1 MNVIVL
7 VAILINATSGAPI
20 AAHQDGGAFQTMEA
34 CGEAAQA
41 KGIVPVRDNIAVEYI
56 CRQVS
61 KDGAIIP
68 EVKVGPDDSPLNQW
82 LKKQI
87 ERQSENNS

>member
-1 MNVIVL
+1 
-7 VAILINATSGAPI
+7 
-20 AAHQDGGAFQTMEA
+20 
-34 CGEAAQA
+34 
-41 KGIVPVRDNIAVEYI
+41 VRDNIAVEYI

-61 KDGAIIP
+61 KDGSIIP